1 MIDYVLTAAVGISA
15 GIGAVISAAPYLQ
28 PYTLSMCL
36 TILLLVA
43 IINLRGVRET
53 GAVFTI
59 PTYLFVGTLFITL
72 GVGLIKCLMAGGSR
86 NRWFPRRRCRN
97 RRR

>member
-1 MIDYVLTAAVGISA
+1 
-15 GIGAVISAAPYLQ
+15 
-28 PYTLSMCL
+28 MCL

-72 GVGLIKCLMAGGSR
+72 GVGLIKCLMAGGEPQPVVPPPPLPEQTAVVGA
-86 NRWFPRRRCRN
+86 WLLVKAFPVAAPR
-97 RRR
+97 